1 MLDKTN
7 AFPLAPMTRG
17 LRIMTWFLMALPTF
31 FLVMACLPET
41 RLRGTMAAMA
51 ALVMLVYVSVW
62 FLFRPTRFEID
73 ATGLWIVW
81 PMRSRHIPRR
91 EIGEASAIGIAEFKR
106 EYGLGMRVGAGG
118 LWGGFG
124 LLKTGRE
131 TFSMWISRTDAFV
144 LVRLRGARTLLITP
158 DRPRE
163 FLEALGELQRR
174 NDERATP
181 LGSTA
186 SG

>member
-1 MLDKTN
+1 ML
-7 AFPLAPMTRG
+7 PSVRG
-17 LRIMTWFLMALPTF
+17 KVHIRETGF
-31 FLVMACLPET
+31 FVEQWPANE
-41 RLRGTMAAMA
+41 AIQ
-51 ALVMLVYVSVW
+51 
-62 FLFRPTRFEID
+62 FRRQ
-73 ATGLWIVW
+73 
-81 PMRSRHIPRR
+81 
-91 EIGEASAIGIAEFKR
+91 
-106 EYGLGMRVGAGG
+106 YGFGMRVGAGG